1 MSLMEIIYK
10 GGIMMIPII
19 LGSILAIGA
28 FIERML
34 ALRKININSHTFIL
48 QIKNLIYRK
57 KVEEAII
64 LCKETPGPMAA
75 ITLASLLKRDKP
87 REEMKE
93 AIESAGKTAIYKL
106 EKNLGMLANVAATAP
121 MFGFLGTVTGMIR
134 AFMQIQMRGGAVDAS
149 VLAGG
154 IWEALIT
161 TAAGLIVGIPALLA
175 HNYIAGKVEQHVFE
189 MQANST
195 DLLDVMLDKEA
206 GVELRS

>member
-1 MSLMEIIYK
+1 
-10 GGIMMIPII
+10 
-19 LGSILAIGA
+19 
-28 FIERML
+28 
-34 ALRKININSHTFIL
+34 LRKINTNSRTFIL

-57 KVEEAII
+57 KVEEAVL
-64 LCKETPGPMAA
+64 LCKETPGPVAA

-106 EKNLGMLANVAATAP
+106 EKNLGILGNVAAIAP
-121 MFGFLGTVTGMIR
+121 MFGFLGTVTGMIK

-189 MQANST
+189 MQENSVE
-195 DLLDVMLDKEA
+195 LLDVMLDKEA
-206 GVELRS
+206 GVEL

>member
-1 MSLMEIIYK
+1 MSLMEFIFK
-10 GGIMMIPII
+10 GGIMMLPII
-19 LGSILAIGA
+19 ICSILAIGA
-28 FIERML
+28 FIERIM
-34 ALRKININSHTFIL
+34 ALRKINTNSRTFIL

-57 KVEEAII
+57 KVEEAVL
-64 LCKETPGPMAA
+64 LCKETPGPVAA
-75 ITLASLLKRDKP
+75 ITLASLLRRDKP

-106 EKNLGMLANVAATAP
+106 EKNLGILGNVAAIAP
-121 MFGFLGTVTGMIR
+121 MFGFLGTVTGMIK

-189 MQANST
+189 MQENSVE
-195 DLLDVMLDKEA
+195 LLDVMLDKEA
-206 GVELRS
+206 GVEL

>member
-1 MSLMEIIYK
+1 MSLMEIIFK

-19 LGSILAIGA
+19 LCSILAISA
-28 FIERML
+28 FIERLL
-34 ALRKININSHTFIL
+34 ALRKINTNSRTFIL
-48 QIKNLIYRK
+48 QIKNLVYRK
-57 KVEEAII
+57 KIEEAIV
-64 LCKETPGPMAA
+64 LCKETPGPVAA
-75 ITLASLLKRDKP
+75 ITLASLLRRDKP

-106 EKNLGMLANVAATAP
+106 EKNLGILGNVAATAP
-121 MFGFLGTVTGMIR
+121 MFGFLGTVTGMIN

-175 HNYIAGKVEQHVFE
+175 HNYIAGKVEHHVFE
-189 MQANST
+189 MQENST

-206 GVELRS
+206 GVEL

>member
-1 MSLMEIIYK
+1 MSLMEFIFK
-10 GGIMMIPII
+10 GGVMMLPII
-19 LGSILAIGA
+19 ICSILAIGA
-28 FIERML
+28 FIERIM
-34 ALRKININSHTFIL
+34 ALRKINTNSRTFIL

-57 KVEEAII
+57 KVEEAVL
-64 LCKETPGPMAA
+64 LCKETPGPVAA
-75 ITLASLLKRDKP
+75 ITLASLLRRDKP

-106 EKNLGMLANVAATAP
+106 EKNLGILGNVAAIAP
-121 MFGFLGTVTGMIR
+121 MFGFLGTVTGMIK

-161 TAAGLIVGIPALLA
+161 TAAGLIVGIPALLG

-189 MQANST
+189 MQENSVE
-195 DLLDVMLDKEA
+195 LLDVMLDKEA
-206 GVELRS
+206 GVEL

>member
-57 KVEEAII
+57 KVEEAVI

-106 EKNLGMLANVAATAP
+106 EKNLGILANVAATAP

-189 MQANST
+189 MQENST

-206 GVELRS
+206 GVEL

>member
-1 MSLMEIIYK
+1 MEIIYK

-57 KVEEAII
+57 KVEEAVI

-106 EKNLGMLANVAATAP
+106 EKNLGILANVAATAP

-189 MQANST
+189 MQENST

-206 GVELRS
+206 GVEL

>member
-1 MSLMEIIYK
+1 MSLMEFIFK
-10 GGIMMIPII
+10 GGIMMLPII
-19 LGSILAIGA
+19 ICSILAIGA
-28 FIERML
+28 FIERFM
-34 ALRKININSHTFIL
+34 ALRKINTNSRTFIL

-57 KVEEAII
+57 KVEEAVL
-64 LCKETPGPMAA
+64 LCKETPGPVAA

-106 EKNLGMLANVAATAP
+106 EKNLGILGNVAAIAP
-121 MFGFLGTVTGMIR
+121 MFGFLGTVTGMIK

-161 TAAGLIVGIPALLA
+161 TAAGLIVGIPALLG

-189 MQANST
+189 MQENSV

-206 GVELRS
+206 GVEL

>member
-1 MSLMEIIYK
+1 MEFIFK
-10 GGIMMIPII
+10 GGVMMLPII
-19 LGSILAIGA
+19 ICSILAIGA
-28 FIERML
+28 FIERIM
-34 ALRKININSHTFIL
+34 ALRKINTNSRTFIL

-57 KVEEAII
+57 KVEEAVL
-64 LCKETPGPMAA
+64 LCKETPGPVAA
-75 ITLASLLKRDKP
+75 ITLASLLRRDKP

-106 EKNLGMLANVAATAP
+106 EKNLGILGNVAAIAP
-121 MFGFLGTVTGMIR
+121 MFGFLGTVTGMIK

-161 TAAGLIVGIPALLA
+161 TAAGLIVGIPALLG

-189 MQANST
+189 MQENSVE
-195 DLLDVMLDKEA
+195 LLDVMLDKEA
-206 GVELRS
+206 GVEL

>member
-1 MSLMEIIYK
+1 MSLMEFIFK
-10 GGIMMIPII
+10 GGIMMLPII
-19 LGSILAIGA
+19 ICSILAIGA
-28 FIERML
+28 FIERIM
-34 ALRKININSHTFIL
+34 ALRKINTNSRTFIL

-57 KVEEAII
+57 KVEEAVL
-64 LCKETPGPMAA
+64 LCKETPGPVAA
-75 ITLASLLKRDKP
+75 ITLAALLRRDKP

-93 AIESAGKTAIYKL
+93 AIENAGKTAIYKL
-106 EKNLGMLANVAATAP
+106 EKNLGILGNVAAIAP
-121 MFGFLGTVTGMIR
+121 MFGFLGTVTGMIK

-189 MQANST
+189 MQENSV

-206 GVELRS
+206 GVEL